1 MPKTDC
7 ADVFKHEIIR
17 KYFDTVYR
25 LALSRTNNK
34 DWAEDVLQDVFL
46 KYIESNKVF
55 QDEEHIKAWLITVT
69 VNCTK
74 RLFRAPWNVRHVPI
88 TEDIVFET
96 PEGNDVYSAVAR
108 LPAKYRT
115 VIHLFYYEDMSVKQ
129 IARCLGMKENTVKS
143 NLHRARSMLKPLLGG
158 REDYEF

>member
-7 ADVFKHEIIR
+7 ADVFKHDIIR

-25 LALSRTNNK
+25 LALSRTNSR
-34 DWAEDVLQDVFL
+34 DMADDVVQDVFL
-46 KYIESNKVF
+46 KYIKSDKVF
-55 QDEEHIKAWLITVT
+55 SDEEHIKAWLITVT
-69 VNCTK
+69 INCTK
-74 RLFRAPWNVRHVPI
+74 SLFSDSWFRKNVPL

-96 PEGNDVYSAVAR
+96 PERGDVYLAVAK

-115 VIHLFYYEDMSVKQ
+115 VIHLFYYEDLSVKQ
-129 IARCLGMKENTVKS
+129 IAQCTGTKEATVKS
-143 NLHRARSMLKPLLGG
+143 LLHRAREMLKPILGG